1 MRVLPLADPGVPDT
15 RSPLRFLIWVV
26 NGQRATLTGGMVFG
40 IVWMCGQAT
49 VPFVVGR
56 GIDKGITGHST
67 GALLTWSAVLLGV
80 GIVQAA
86 AGVTRHRFAVANW
99 MTGTFRVEQL
109 LTRQAARLGAS
120 LTERVQLGD
129 VVSSA
134 TTDAGYVGN
143 CLDITARLAGSLVVV
158 RRSGRHHAQNL

>member
-1 MRVLPLADPGVPDT
+1 MRVLPLADPGVPDV

-86 AGVTRHRFAVANW
+86 SGVTRHRFAVAKLANRHLPRRA
-99 MTGTFRVEQL
+99 TPHSAGRPPRCLVDAAGA
-109 LTRQAARLGAS
+109 TR
-120 LTERVQLGD
+120 
-129 VVSSA
+129 
-134 TTDAGYVGN
+134 
-143 CLDITARLAGSLVVV
+143 
-158 RRSGRHHAQNL
+158 RHRQ